1 MDSLKALGTKLNTAT
16 TLSDETRQRLAT
28 GQASAQAKLSAFSA
42 TSKAWLSIT
51 KNQRILLYSLVTL
64 MVIVNFAVFW
74 SLDMDKIKKDDVDE
88 LAKLGHLSRI
98 SIFTLLF
105 VIGLGFF
112 EVMAYRK
119 E

>member
-1 MDSLKALGTKLNTAT
+1 MSTPAPSRFPQVTKA
-16 TLSDETRQRLAT
+16 SVQ
-28 GQASAQAKLSAFSA
+28 
-42 TSKAWLSIT
+42 AWLSIT
-51 KNQRILLYSLVTL
+51 KNQRILLYVLVAL

-74 SLDMDKIKKDDVDE
+74 SLDMEKIKKDDADE

-112 EVMAYRK
+112 EAMAYMEK
-119 E
+119 PASAVAVAAPASA